1 MTMTKTKNNMEENK
15 NWRMFARRFEDT
27 TERIEAIREF
37 VTDNIAVG
45 IDYADKANP
54 VLNLYEEGE
63 SRPFTSG
70 NVGDYVVNDN
80 GNFRIV
86 EPKDL
91 AEVITI
97 IQQSAREEEKKVAAR
112 AGDWVNTNCDHSY
125 EIAIRAYV
133 AGYYDAMKGKR
144 WK

>member
-1 MTMTKTKNNMEENK
+1 MQENK
-15 NWRMFARRFEDT
+15 NWRMFARRFEDA

-45 IDYADKANP
+45 IDYADKDNP

-63 SRPFTSG
+63 SRPFASG
-70 NVGDYVVNDN
+70 KVGDYVVNDN

-112 AGDWVNTNCDHSY
+112 AGDWANTNCDHSY